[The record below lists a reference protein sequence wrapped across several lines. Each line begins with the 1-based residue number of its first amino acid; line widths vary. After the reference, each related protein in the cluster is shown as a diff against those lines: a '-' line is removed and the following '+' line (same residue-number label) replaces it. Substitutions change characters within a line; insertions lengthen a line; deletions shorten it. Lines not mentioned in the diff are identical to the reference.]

1 VVPKCI
7 KLYAIFLT
15 LTLNQVLYYIAL
27 CIFNLLNILLLTFII
42 DLYYNLLFSD
52 NTSVFL
58 FILLTV
64 VLICMKKMM

>member
-42 DLYYNLLFSD
+42 DLYYNLLFSH